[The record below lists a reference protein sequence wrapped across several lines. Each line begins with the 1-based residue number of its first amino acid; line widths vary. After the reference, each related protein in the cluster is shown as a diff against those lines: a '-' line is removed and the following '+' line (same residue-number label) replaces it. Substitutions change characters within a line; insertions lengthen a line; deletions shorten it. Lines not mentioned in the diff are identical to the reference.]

1 MQLRF
6 FTLFLSHIVSTIFLL
21 VTQYATAQTHV
32 TSPHVT
38 VDLIQKT
45 VGCAATTDCT
55 FGFRFILDEG
65 WHVYWKNPGDSGAA
79 PKFKF
84 IEPSSLS
91 TTPHGHDLLQWPIP
105 KKLPLAHLVN
115 FGYED
120 EVVLSFTV
128 PKALIAEQA
137 QRTQLPTLKLY
148 IEGEW
153 LVCKE
158 DCIPGM
164 GSFTLTVPLNS
175 TAARS
180 ASPDAHFFDEQHLP
194 RTTTS
199 GHYTIAD
206 QQLILTLPSPIPSQ
220 LELFPVTPG
229 LITNTHLPSIS
240 IEQEQTLLSIQSKH
254 SSVSGPITF
263 LIKQNDQQ
271 ADEITFLSQ
280 TDTTTAPLSALTP
293 QALVI
298 ALASA
303 LLGGLLLNLMPC
315 VFPVLGLKV
324 LSAIKTIHQQHAAK
338 SLHIALSFLAGV
350 CVSLWIFLIIIFSLR
365 TTGTAL
371 GWGFQLQNP
380 YMVAFLLVLFVVL
393 TLNLLGFFEIQSSV
407 LQSIGQKLHSR
418 SVIVEHF
425 LSGLLTVLVAT
436 PCTAPFMGAALGV
449 ALAQSM
455 LEAFLIFT
463 ALGIGI
469 SLPFM
474 LLVTIP
480 TLRAIL
486 PRPGTWMIWLRR
498 LLAVPCFITACW
510 LGWVL
515 WLQTMPPSQIAA
527 QDSYGLTWIPYSE
540 QTVATLQSQQ
550 RTIYLDFTAAWCISC
565 QVNKALVFGD
575 SDIQKL
581 IKDKNIALVRADW
594 TNQDL
599 EITKALAR
607 YGKAGVPLNVVYTPK
622 QAPQVLPT
630 LLTAS
635 LVRAALDR

>member
-6 FTLFLSHIVSTIFLL
+6 LTRLLSILVSTLFLL
-21 VTQYATAQTHV
+21 VTQRASAQTQV

-55 FGFRFILDEG
+55 FGFHFVLEDG

-84 IEPSSLS
+84 IEPPSLS
-91 TTPHGHDLLQWPIP
+91 TTPNGHDLLQWPIP

-128 PKALIAEQA
+128 PKTLIAEQS
-137 QRTQLPTLKLY
+137 QSSQQPSLKLY
-148 IEGEW
+148 VEGEW

-164 GSFTLTVPLNS
+164 GTFSLTVPLNS
-175 TAARS
+175 TAATI
-180 ASPDAHFFDEQHLP
+180 ASPDAHFFDEQHVP
-194 RTTTS
+194 RITTA
-199 GHYTIAD
+199 GHYTIAQ
-206 QQLILTLPSPIPSQ
+206 QQLILTVPSHEPSQ

-229 LITNTHLPSIS
+229 LITNTHLPSIAVDK
-240 IEQEQTLLSIQSKH
+240 EQTSLSIPSKH
-254 SSVSGPITF
+254 ASISGPITF
-263 LIKQNDQQ
+263 LIKQNEHQ
-271 ADEITFLSQ
+271 ADEVTFLPQAEPAVASH
-280 TDTTTAPLSALTP
+280 TALTP
-293 QALVI
+293 EALLI

-324 LSAIKTIHQQHAAK
+324 LAAIKTTHQKHMAN
-338 SLHIALSFLAGV
+338 SFHVALSFLAGV

-380 YMVAFLLVLFVVL
+380 YMVFFLLVLFVVL

-407 LQSIGQKLHSR
+407 LQSIGQKLQSQ

-449 ALAQSM
+449 ALSQRF
-455 LEAFLIFT
+455 LEAFIIFT

-469 SLPFM
+469 ALPFM
-474 LLVTIP
+474 LLVTVP
-480 TLRAIL
+480 RLRAML

-498 LLAVPCFITACW
+498 LLAVPCLVTACW

-515 WLQTMPPSQIAA
+515 WLQTVPPTETAA
-527 QDSYGLTWIPYSE
+527 KDSYGLDWIPYSE
-540 QTVATLQSQQ
+540 QTLATLQSQQ

-594 TNQDL
+594 TNQDPQ
-599 EITKALAR
+599 IAKALAQF
-607 YGKAGVPLNVVYTPK
+607 GKAGVPLNVVYTPK